1 MTRWGMPAFLRSP
14 FPCSNPAFQCTC
26 SLDSPLHHVVQGPK
40 QQDGEQDADAAADP
54 LMYGPKPDQLIP
66 KAGAALGGDTPA
78 SGVYRPPKLNPVA
91 MQDDPDK

>member
-1 MTRWGMPAFLRSP
+1 MPAHLQSP
-14 FPCSNPAFQCTC
+14 LPHSIPAFQCTC
-26 SLDSPLHHVVQGPK
+26 SLDSPLHPVVQEPQ
-40 QQDGEQDADAAADP
+40 QQDGQQDADTAADP

-66 KAGAALGGDTPA
+66 KAGAPVGGDAPP